1 MELTLRDGRVLS
13 FDKYGDP
20 SGLPVFYFHGL
31 PSCRLEAAWCGEAV
45 RRSGVSLIAF
55 DRPGFGRSSF
65 RKYYPL
71 VGLAEDVVELA
82 DHLGI
87 KSFSVVGASAGGP
100 FALAVAASLTDRV
113 SAAATVGGF
122 APVGKGV
129 SMTQM
134 NRELRASLKIAQ
146 LAPWMLPSLFAL
158 TARAVGRRGS
168 GFVRGLIK
176 RAPAPDRELLR
187 NEIVQ
192 TQLLN
197 TFREAFALGPSG
209 AAWEQRLLV
218 GDWGFSLDELRIPVT
233 VWQGSL
239 DRNVP
244 PEMGRS
250 LASSIPGARLRLL
263 DGEGHLSLVHNH
275 FEEVLRDLV
284 LPL

>member
-1 MELTLRDGRVLS
+1 MGLS
-13 FDKYGDP
+13 
-20 SGLPVFYFHGL
+20 L
-31 PSCRLEAAWCGEAV
+31 
-45 RRSGVSLIAF
+45 
-55 DRPGFGRSSF
+55 
-65 RKYYPL
+65 
-71 VGLAEDVVELA
+71 
-82 DHLGI
+82 
-87 KSFSVVGASAGGP
+87 
-100 FALAVAASLTDRV
+100 
-113 SAAATVGGF
+113 
-122 APVGKGV
+122 
-129 SMTQM
+129 
-134 NRELRASLKIAQ
+134 LRA
-146 LAPWMLPSLFAL
+146 
-158 TARAVGRRGS
+158 RGS
-168 GFVRGLIK
+168 LLYLSAPHHCSDPHLRSAQKLQALIDEGGVGVGNGVAVW
-176 RAPAPDRELLR
+176 RQGPAPDRELLR

-209 AAWEQRLLV
+209 AAWEQHLLV